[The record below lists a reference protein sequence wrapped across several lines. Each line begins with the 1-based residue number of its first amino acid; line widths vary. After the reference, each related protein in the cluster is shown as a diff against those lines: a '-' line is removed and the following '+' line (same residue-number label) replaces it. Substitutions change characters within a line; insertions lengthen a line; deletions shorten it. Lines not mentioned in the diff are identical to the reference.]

1 MAPFLKLACAVLPSD
16 FLNSVLGLPSLFT
29 RDATC
34 ESAVC
39 PDWGSV
45 GGWVEQAIKAMP
57 FTIPGIMNGDT
68 ETTRDRQKTPNPDP
82 EIELLIT
89 EPSQGSHTCTEV
101 SSSDNGDFPGDV
113 GNTNI
118 SPCNTDLG
126 QLIWPLN
133 CADTQQNTDIE
144 SLLRSM
150 DSMFMTSNDPLCPQ
164 KNGVGFWQAQLTEAQ
179 IQIIR
184 QNMGVKA
191 VIRNRP
197 YNFGKLTKMPPSTG
211 PPGVV
216 QPRNTESPLKRREAL
231 AITRRPSRDDGLIY
245 LSSPAKA
252 TMGSEYVSFSVEK
265 HPVKVWIVDEGLV
278 STLEDF
284 KGLSIDWILALGA
297 GSRKNYRNVDPTGH
311 GTCIASKIT
320 GRDNGIADSAI
331 ITMVRTKA
339 EIGSVL
345 DALGQ
350 VFLAIQNG
358 NGPRGYTVLHI
369 SGGYVPIQ
377 GDADMGRMRDLIQAL
392 VGYQVIVVTPAGQS
406 EENENPVI
414 GQWPAMLS
422 LDFDIITVGAVDP
435 WRNSPNFGERL
446 PFTASGP
453 AMTVRAPGD
462 GYCARQVPGE
472 PDGAALVGGSD
483 FAAAHV
489 TGLVAYFLS
498 IYPLKIRMLK
508 EVLLPKAMKNYLQAM
523 SKKRGWDEKVP
534 SVWNGI
540 YGHDPNYQYNN
551 WFGLDPIM
559 WQRFPPRQSMLPD
572 DMSFQSA
579 MSDSSTPGDVSTIGD
594 FPPIADSVPSSTM
607 DAPSPVPDAS
617 GMGDN
622 FSPETSSTEKPPY
635 QDIIS

>member
-1 MAPFLKLACAVLPSD
+1 MAPFLKLAFAVLPSD
-16 FLNSVLGLPSLFT
+16 FLNSVSGLSSLFT

-45 GGWVEQAIKAMP
+45 GGWVEQAIKAIP

-82 EIELLIT
+82 EVELLIT

-101 SSSDNGDFPGDV
+101 SPSDNGDFPGDV
-113 GNTNI
+113 GNTNV
-118 SPCNTDLG
+118 SPCNTGLG

-150 DSMFMTSNDPLCPQ
+150 DSKFMTSNDPLCPQ

-179 IQIIR
+179 IQILR

-197 YNFGKLTKMPPSTG
+197 YNFGKLPKMPPSTG

-216 QPRNTESPLKRREAL
+216 QPRNTKSPLKRREAL

-245 LSSPAKA
+245 LSSVAKA

-265 HPVKVWIVDEGLV
+265 HPVKVWIIDGGLV

-284 KGLSIDWILALGA
+284 KGLSIDWILALGS
-297 GSRKNYRNVDPTGH
+297 GNRKNYRNVDPTGH

-320 GRDNGIADSAI
+320 GRDNGIADSAF

-392 VGYQVIVVTPAGQS
+392 VGYQVIVVTSAGQS

-414 GQWPAMLS
+414 DQWPAMLS

-435 WRNSPNFGERL
+435 WRNSPNFGRRL

-453 AMTVRAPGD
+453 AMTVSAPGD

-472 PDGAALVGGSD
+472 PDGAALVGGSE

-508 EVLLPKAMKNYLQAM
+508 EVLLPKTMKNYLQAM
-523 SKKRGWDEKVP
+523 SKKRDWEEKVP

-540 YGHDPNYQYNN
+540 YGQDPNYQYTN

-579 MSDSSTPGDVSTIGD
+579 MGDSSTPGDVSAIGD

-607 DAPSPVPDAS
+607 DASSPVSGAS

-622 FSPETSSTEKPPY
+622 FSPATSSTEKPPY